1 MADSYSAVGTNALK
15 LVGDGA
21 AGIGPYTK
29 FGTVVLTAIK
39 VTSTSVNFTTTPEA
53 ANSNLYKAVKA
64 LQMGAE
70 VFYVGKP
77 TSSGSNN
84 FVALVNSATLQR
96 GGRGAS
102 AYGGTDDTGD
112 TTFEALEEIITN
124 ALGQSANDTTIA
136 EVVLTGP
143 TFA

>member
-21 AGIGPYTK
+21 SGIGPYTK

-39 VTSTSVNFTTTPEA
+39 VTSTTTNFTTTPEA

>member
-1 MADSYSAVGTNALK
+1 MADSYSAVGANANK
-15 LVGDGA
+15 LLGDGA

-29 FGTVVLTAIK
+29 FGTVVLTAVQ
-39 VTSTSVNFTTTPEA
+39 VTSASIDFTTTPTA
-53 ANSNLYKAVKA
+53 QNSNLFKAVNA

-84 FVALVNSATLQR
+84 FVAIVNSATLSR
-96 GGRGAS
+96 GGRGAD
-102 AYGGTDDTGD
+102 AYGGTADTGN
-112 TTFEALEEIITN
+112 TSFENLEEIIGDAIGTS
-124 ALGQSANDTTIA
+124 GSDVTVA
-136 EVVLTGP
+136 EVTLTGP

>member
-1 MADSYSAVGTNALK
+1 MADSFSTVGVNALK

-29 FGTVVLTAIK
+29 FGTVVLTAVQ
-39 VTSTSVNFTTTPEA
+39 VTSATIDFTTTPSA
-53 ANSNLYKAVKA
+53 ANSNLYKAVTA

-84 FVALVNSATLQR
+84 FVAIVNSATLSR

-102 AYGGTDDTGD
+102 AYGGTEDTGN
-112 TTFEALEEIITN
+112 TSFESLEEIIGD
-124 ALGQSANDTTIA
+124 ALGTSGSDVTLA
-136 EVVLTGP
+136 EVALTGP